1 MKYSMSF
8 RNAILKKVLPPEN
21 RSVYSVA
28 KESGIA
34 VITINSWLAKL
45 KDGKLLVEQAQDGDD
60 PVNERSMKEKLN
72 LLLEHQKIPEQ
83 SEGEWLRQKGLH
95 SEHLSLFR
103 QELSS
108 HMTNTS
114 DEKDKRIRELE
125 KKNKQQ
131 EKELLRKD
139 SALAEVV
146 AILTLKKKL
155 DIRRGI
161 TDEDE

>member
-1 MKYSMSF
+1 MKYSKSF

-21 RSVYSVA
+21 RSAYSVA
-28 KESGIA
+28 KEAGIA
-34 VITINSWLAKL
+34 VVTINSWLANL
-45 KDGKLLVEQAQDGDD
+45 KDGKLTVEQDSDD
-60 PVNERSMKEKLN
+60 PVTERSMKEKFD
-72 LLLEHQKIPEQ
+72 LLLEHQKIPEE

-95 SEHLSLFR
+95 SEHVSLFR
-103 QELSS
+103 QEVTSL
-108 HMTNTS
+108 MADKS

-125 KKNKQQ
+125 KQLKQQ
-131 EKELLRKD
+131 QKELHRKE

-155 DIRRGI
+155 DSKYGS

>member
-1 MKYSMSF
+1 MKYSKSF

-21 RSVYSVA
+21 RSAYSVA
-28 KESGIA
+28 KEAGIA
-34 VITINSWLAKL
+34 VITINSWLANL
-45 KDGKLLVEQAQDGDD
+45 KDGKLTVEQDSDD
-60 PVNERSMKEKLN
+60 PVNERSMKEKFD
-72 LLLEHQKIPEQ
+72 LLLEHQKIPEE

-95 SEHLSLFR
+95 SEHVSLFR
-103 QELSS
+103 QELTSL
-108 HMTNTS
+108 MADKS

-125 KKNKQQ
+125 KQNKLQQ
-131 EKELLRKD
+131 KEIQRKE

-155 DIRRGI
+155 DSRRGI